1 MDTLKDIRLN
11 KKLTQKDAANLAGIS
26 LRSYKDYENDES
38 KIGTFKYNY
47 LIDLIEKTY
56 LLDEDHGILEIEEIK
71 AISVP
76 IFEKYGVDFAY
87 LFGSYA
93 KGNPS
98 PTSDI
103 DLLIVGD
110 IKGLSFFGL
119 IEELREALH
128 KKIDGLDINQ
138 LKNNLELTK
147 EILRYGVK
155 IYG

>member
-1 MDTLKDIRLN
+1 MTLKETRIS
-11 KKLTQKDAANLAGIS
+11 KKITQKDAASLAGIS
-26 LRSYKDYENDES
+26 LRSYKDYENDENKS
-38 KIGTFKYNY
+38 GTFKYKY

-56 LLDEDHGILEIEEIK
+56 LLDEEHGILSIEDIK
-71 AISVP
+71 VISAP
-76 IFEKYGVDFAY
+76 IFEKYGADFAY

-93 KGNPS
+93 KGNPTPS
-98 PTSDI
+98 SDI
-103 DLLIVGD
+103 DLLISGE
-110 IKGLSFFGL
+110 IRGLSFFGL

-147 EILRYGVK
+147 EILKYGIK